1 LLGFI
6 LIATLAGFG
15 QPLLPLQILWLELFI
30 DLATSIA
37 FEREASEPDLMRR
50 PPRRRDVPLL
60 DNGLLTRIAVAG
72 GFSAFAAL
80 GIMLFAPGTPDHV
93 RWFAYTTLVVAQ
105 VVRAYANRS
114 LVTPIH
120 RLPRNG
126 MLLAAV
132 LLVIVTTVVIPY
144 LPPVAE
150 AFRATPLDPGEW
162 LVVALIAVA
171 PALLAEAVKTV
182 RHTRWVA

>member
-1 LLGFI
+1 
-6 LIATLAGFG
+6 
-15 QPLLPLQILWLELFI
+15 
-30 DLATSIA
+30 
-37 FEREASEPDLMRR
+37 MRR
-50 PPRRRDVPLL
+50 PPRRRGVPLL
-60 DNGLLTRIAVAG
+60 DDGLLARIVVAG
-72 GFSAFAAL
+72 GFSAVAAL
-80 GIMLFAPGTPDHV
+80 GIMLWAPGTPEHV
-93 RWFAYTTLVVAQ
+93 RWFAYTSLVIAQ

-126 MLLAAV
+126 LLLGAV
-132 LLVIVTTVVIPY
+132 ILVIGITIVIPY

-171 PALLAEAVKTV
+171 PALLAEVV
-182 RHTRWVA
+182 RTTRRGRWVA